1 MTSSRTYSKKARQKD
16 LNKLLTSEILGE
28 QLFKVAARLSADA
41 SQRRKWQLLAALESQ
56 TKDYFLQYLKQSQQ
70 HAKADVIAKLQA
82 SASGAALALLPW
94 KMAMQLLEDGTRQ
107 FLQAFK
113 RLQQHSSPEDLAF
126 FTYVVEHELAI
137 QRFAQLEQQGHTE
150 QSLQPVLALMDSGMP
165 LKSGFNQQ

>member
-1 MTSSRTYSKKARQKD
+1 MTNTKSYSKKARQKD

-28 QLFKVAARLSADA
+28 QLFKVAARLS
-41 SQRRKWQLLAALESQ
+41 SNPKQRKKWQVLAALETQ
-56 TKDYFLQYLKQSQQ
+56 TKDYFLDYLKQSQQ
-70 HAKADVIAKLQA
+70 HAKADAIAKLQA

-94 KMAMQLLEDGTRQ
+94 NMAMQLLEDGTKQ

-137 QRFAQLEQQGHTE
+137 QRFAQLEQQGNIEH
-150 QSLQPVLALMDSGMP
+150 SLQPVLALIDSGIP
-165 LKSGFNQQ
+165 LTSGF